1 MIDTH
6 AHIYSSKFDGD
17 RDEVIKR
24 AFSEGLEYILMPN
37 IDLESIGP
45 MLEVSA
51 KYKKCL
57 PMMGLHPCSI
67 DDSFELLLQQVK
79 KELFESKNE
88 YIAVGEIGIDLYWDK
103 TFLEQQIKAF
113 RVQVKWAKELCL
125 PIVVHA
131 RESYSE
137 LLNILDE
144 ENDDRLTGVFHCF
157 SGNQKEASHIL
168 SYGGFKL
175 GIGGTVTYKKSE
187 LPSVLEG
194 IDLSHIII
202 ETDAPYLSPRPFRG
216 KRNESS
222 YVKYVVGKLA
232 EIYDCSEDHIIA
244 NTSRNAKVLF
254 NIKDIGYE

>member
-17 RDEVIKR
+17 RDEVIER

-67 DDSFELLLQQVK
+67 DDSFEVLLQQVK

-113 RVQVKWAKELCL
+113 RMQVKWAKELCL
-125 PIVVHA
+125 PIVIHA
-131 RESYSE
+131 RESYCE
-137 LLNILDE
+137 LLNVLDE
-144 ENDDRLTGVFHCF
+144 ENDDRLNGVFHCF
-157 SGNQKEASHIL
+157 SGNPEEASQIL

-187 LPSVLEG
+187 LPSVLER

-202 ETDAPYLSPRPFRG
+202 ETDAPYLSPRPYRG

-232 EIYDCSEDHIIA
+232 EIYDLSEDHIIDK
-244 NTSRNAKVLF
+244 TSQNAKLLF
-254 NIKDIGYE
+254 NLKD

>member
-17 RDEVIKR
+17 RDEVIER

-67 DDSFELLLQQVK
+67 DDSFEPLLQQVK

-113 RVQVKWAKELCL
+113 RVQVEWAKELCL
-125 PIVVHA
+125 PIVIHA
-131 RESYSE
+131 RESYNE

-157 SGNQKEASHIL
+157 SGNQEEASRIL

-175 GIGGTVTYKKSE
+175 GVGGTVTYKKSE
-187 LPSVLEG
+187 LPSVLKD

-202 ETDAPYLSPRPFRG
+202 ETDAPYLSPRPYRG

-232 EIYDCSEDHIIA
+232 DIYDCSEDHIIA

-254 NIKDIGYE
+254 NIKN

>member
-6 AHIYSSKFDGD
+6 AHIYSSKFDVD
-17 RDEVIKR
+17 RDEVIER
-24 AFSEGLEYILMPN
+24 AFSQGIEYILMPN

-51 KYKKCL
+51 KYEKCI
-57 PMMGLHPCSI
+57 PMMGLHPCSV
-67 DDSFELLLQQVK
+67 DHSFEASLQQVK

-103 TFLEQQIKAF
+103 TFLDQQIKAF
-113 RVQVKWAKELCL
+113 RIQVGWAKELCL
-125 PIVVHA
+125 PIVIHA

-137 LLNILDE
+137 LLEILDE
-144 ENDDRLTGVFHCF
+144 ENDERLSGVFHCF
-157 SGNQKEASHIL
+157 SGSQEEASHIL

-202 ETDAPYLSPRPFRG
+202 ETDAPYLSPKPHRG

-222 YVKYVVGKLA
+222 YVQYVVAKLA
-232 EIYDCSEDHIIA
+232 EIYECSEVHIIDK
-244 NTSRNAKVLF
+244 TSENAKLLF
-254 NIKDIGYE
+254 NIKD

>member
-17 RDEVIKR
+17 RDEVIER

-37 IDLESIGP
+37 IDIESIGP

-51 KYKKCL
+51 KYEKCL

-67 DDSFELLLQQVK
+67 DDSFEPLLQQVK

-113 RVQVKWAKELCL
+113 RIQVKWAKELCL
-125 PIVVHA
+125 PIVIHA

-157 SGNQKEASHIL
+157 SGNQEEASRIL

-175 GIGGTVTYKKSE
+175 GVGGTVTYKKSE
-187 LPSVLEG
+187 LPSVLKD

-202 ETDAPYLSPRPFRG
+202 ETDAPYLSPRPYRG

-232 EIYDCSEDHIIA
+232 DIYDCSEDHIIA

-254 NIKDIGYE
+254 NIKN

>member
-6 AHIYSSKFDGD
+6 AHIYSSKFDDD
-17 RDEVIKR
+17 RDEVIER
-24 AFSEGLEYILMPN
+24 AFSEGIEYILMPN
-37 IDLESIGP
+37 IDLESMGP

-51 KYKKCL
+51 KYEKCL
-57 PMMGLHPCSI
+57 PMMGLHPCGV
-67 DDSFELLLQQVK
+67 DGSFELLLQQVK

-113 RVQVKWAKELCL
+113 RMQVKWAKELCL
-125 PIVVHA
+125 PIVIHA
-131 RESYSE
+131 RESYCE
-137 LLNILDE
+137 LLNVLDE

-157 SGNQKEASHIL
+157 SGNQEDASHIL

-187 LPSVLEG
+187 LPSILKG
-194 IDLSHIII
+194 IDLSHVII

-232 EIYDCSEDHIIA
+232 EIYECSEGHIIDK
-244 NTSRNAKVLF
+244 TSQNAKLLF
-254 NIKDIGYE
+254 NIKH

>member
-17 RDEVIKR
+17 RDEVIER

-113 RVQVKWAKELCL
+113 RMQVEWAKELYL
-125 PIVVHA
+125 PIVIHA

-157 SGNQKEASHIL
+157 SGNQEEASRIL

-175 GIGGTVTYKKSE
+175 GVGGTVTYKKSE
-187 LPSVLEG
+187 LPSVLKD

-202 ETDAPYLSPRPFRG
+202 ETDAPYLSPRPYRG

-244 NTSRNAKVLF
+244 NTSMNAKVLF
-254 NIKDIGYE
+254 NIKN